1 MLYAAANASLTRT
14 IEELGIELVQSKVQE
29 LHQLQTLAESQCSSE
44 AIWPCSP
51 NGTNQ
56 LYLSAQNCYKM
67 DFGCGYQC
75 VDRVL
80 MNKN

>member
-1 MLYAAANASLTRT
+1 MTRT
-14 IEELGIELVQSKVQE
+14 IQDLGIDVVQSKVQE
-29 LHQLQTLAESQCSSE
+29 LYRLQTLAESQCSSE
-44 AIWPCSP
+44 AIWPCSV

-56 LYLSAQNCYKM
+56 LRLSAQNCYAR

-80 MNKN
+80 IHESSY